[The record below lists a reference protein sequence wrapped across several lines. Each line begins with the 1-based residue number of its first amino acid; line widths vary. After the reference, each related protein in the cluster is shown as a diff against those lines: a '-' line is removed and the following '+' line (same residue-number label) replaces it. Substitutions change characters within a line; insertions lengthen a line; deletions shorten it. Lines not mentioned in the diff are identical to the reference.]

1 MKIVS
6 MKHKGLEGL
15 WRDDET
21 RGLPA
26 DQVKR
31 LSAALALLSAVAH
44 LHALATIPGWRLHE
58 LKGRRKGTWSMSV
71 TRIWRLTFRVEGV
84 SIYDVDLEEYH

>member
-6 MKHKGLEGL
+6 IRHKALEGL
-15 WRDDET
+15 WRNDET

-31 LSAALALLSAVAH
+31 LRAGLALLSAVAH
-44 LHALATIPGWRLHE
+44 MQALATTPGWRLHE
-58 LKGRRKGTWSMSV
+58 LKGKRKGTWSMSV

-84 SIYDVDLEEYH
+84 SIHDIDLEEYH